1 MLIYSQRIITKESA
15 FNIIWGVLWS
25 ENQAQPINISSFGQK
40 KIHSRLVYCRGK
52 GNPRVSH
59 GFFHGYGYEN
69 PDPRKTPTRGCG
81 YGFSNSEPAR
91 RHFFSQTANTNSTST
106 TIYLSCNSCMTTTI
120 TTATTTH
127 IIKSTRETTRI
138 KETTAIM
145 RSTRGWGQGRKGEE
159 RGKRIRDTTGAYP
172 PISHHYRCLR

>member
-59 GFFHGYGYEN
+59 GFFHGYGYGYEN
-69 PDPRKTPTRGCG
+69 PDPRKTRTRGCG

-91 RHFFSQTANTNSTST
+91 RHFFSQTAPAPLPPAPLPPSPNLQRDNN
-106 TIYLSCNSCMTTTI
+106 YHHHHHQYHQEH
-120 TTATTTH
+120 A
-127 IIKSTRETTRI
+127 RDDED
-138 KETTAIM
+138 
-145 RSTRGWGQGRKGEE
+145 KGDDGYHALNARLGAGAE
-159 RGKRIRDTTGAYP
+159 R
-172 PISHHYRCLR
+172 